1 MPRTVVCLPTATSVR
16 AALTWVAASSMWWQN
31 TVRTMASAFFYEESY
46 TNGGYDMLFRDYS
59 LSEITGGEFEAK

>member
-1 MPRTVVCLPTATSVR
+1 MS
-16 AALTWVAASSMWWQN
+16 N
-31 TVRTMASAFFYEESY
+31 TDSAYSTMEQMTNKRIAFFYEESY